1 MWEFE
6 LVEKLA
12 RLKPDDGFFNDLAVI
27 WFRCDSC
34 EWFIAVRQFHVY
46 FNLHVWGSVEVGGQV
61 TLWCLRGVAGGGA
74 VRLVTNTVV
83 LSVKAET
90 HFISLF
96 MGYNKSFVIRSLPL
110 KQTGI
115 LSQNCNRS
123 QCHPARIEHYSWWA
137 TDSEWQTPTDGIVL
151 QSLCYCDACC
161 RFWLIKETL
170 CSFFKVISSFWVP
183 TRIGFHVLMLW

>member
-61 TLWCLRGVAGGGA
+61 TLWCLRGEAGGGA
-74 VRLVTNTVV
+74 VCLVTNTVV
-83 LSVKAET
+83 LSVKVET

-115 LSQNCNRS
+115 FSQNCVIDRNVIQQEMNTTVGGQQILSGRHLQMASFFNRS
-123 QCHPARIEHYSWWA
+123 VTVMPAA
-137 TDSEWQTPTDGIVL
+137 
-151 QSLCYCDACC
+151 
-161 RFWLIKETL
+161 
-170 CSFFKVISSFWVP
+170 
-183 TRIGFHVLMLW
+183 GFDW

>member
-61 TLWCLRGVAGGGA
+61 TLWCLRGEAGGGA
-74 VRLVTNTVV
+74 VCLVTNTVV
-83 LSVKAET
+83 LSVKVET

-115 LSQNCNRS
+115 LPQNCVIDRNVIQQELNTTVGGQQILSGRHLQMASFFNRS
-123 QCHPARIEHYSWWA
+123 VTVMPAA
-137 TDSEWQTPTDGIVL
+137 
-151 QSLCYCDACC
+151 
-161 RFWLIKETL
+161 
-170 CSFFKVISSFWVP
+170 
-183 TRIGFHVLMLW
+183 GFDW

>member
-115 LSQNCNRS
+115 FSQNCVIDRNVIQQELNTTVGGQQILSGRHLQMALLFNR
-123 QCHPARIEHYSWWA
+123 
-137 TDSEWQTPTDGIVL
+137 
-151 QSLCYCDACC
+151 CDACC